1 MRGSDRKGMKQ
12 CNMSRK
18 VVYWTW
24 EVVGS
29 EGGEEDVGWGI
40 EEEG

>member
-1 MRGSDRKGMKQ
+1 MARSDRKGMKQ

-18 VVYWTW
+18 MIYWAW
-24 EVVGS
+24 EVVCS
-29 EGGEEDVGWGI
+29 EGGEEGVGWGI